1 MRRGWPRLASV
12 LLGLLLGVIAG
23 GCGRAP
29 ESQPLNLEITRQR
42 WNVDD
47 RAGVVR
53 IVGEVV
59 NRGSAPVREVE
70 IRATLIGTSGEAR
83 GENTTPIL
91 RNLAPGEKRQF
102 ALNVRS
108 HGGVARVELL
118 PQRPQDK

>member
-1 MRRGWPRLASV
+1 V
-12 LLGLLLGVIAG
+12 LFGLLLALTAG
-23 GCGRAP
+23 GCGRGP

-42 WNVDD
+42 WNVDE
-47 RAGVVR
+47 RAGLVR

-59 NRGSAPVREVE
+59 NRGPKPVAEVE
-70 IRATLIGTSGEAR
+70 VRAILIGTSGEAR

-108 HGGVARVELL
+108 HGEVVRVELVPQL
-118 PQRPQDK
+118 PPKK